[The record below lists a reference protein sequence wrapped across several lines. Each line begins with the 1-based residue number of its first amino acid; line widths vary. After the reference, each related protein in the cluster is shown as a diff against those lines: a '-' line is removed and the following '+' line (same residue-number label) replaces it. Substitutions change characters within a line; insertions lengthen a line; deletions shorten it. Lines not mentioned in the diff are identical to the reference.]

1 MLNKL
6 MLLAEVGNDVTVN
19 IGQADNG
26 FCASSANVW
35 QTVGYILLVFKIVIP
50 ILLIIFGMID
60 LGKAV
65 IASKDDEI
73 KKATTSL
80 VKRAISAVVIF
91 FIPTIVGVVMGIVG
105 NFAAVREDFDV
116 CRYCI
121 SSPTSGNCT
130 EHANLAW
137 EQ

>member
-6 MLLAEVGNDVTVN
+6 MLLAEVGNDVTVD

-80 VKRAISAVVIF
+80 IKRAISAVVIF
-91 FIPTIVGVVMGIVG
+91 FVPTIVGVVMGIVG
-105 NFAAVREDFDV
+105 NFAAVRDDFDV

-121 SSPTSGNCT
+121 SSPTNEKCT
-130 EHANLAW
+130 DYAAPAW